1 MGGACAVRRIAIVG
15 GGFAGCA
22 VAWHLLAAARPGAPI
37 AVALFDGAGLGGGAS
52 GAAAGLLHPFT
63 PRGRVRRRPRQ
74 GGQAC
79 SCCWVGRGVQAR
91 SCSGS
96 SCLWAG
102 LVALCVLGGPQV

>member
-1 MGGACAVRRIAIVG
+1 MLTAMPGCRPHQGNPMSAGCDRGMGGACAVRRFAIVG

-22 VAWHLLAAARPGAPI
+22 VAWHLLAAARSGAPI

-63 PRGRVRRRPRQ
+63 PRGRVRRRPMP

-79 SCCWVGRGVQAR
+79 SCCR
-91 SCSGS
+91 
-96 SCLWAG
+96 
-102 LVALCVLGGPQV
+102 